1 MKLTTQQIKQI
12 IREELAMIT
21 EEEIDYESLEY
32 LKELIQSFDKNY
44 KNFKDKEQLLER
56 PSILEKMLES
66 VNQIYHFIEIIMPNA
81 PEMPSWFDK
90 DRYQQDKLTV
100 GMGADFE
107 EKKELI
113 KNASTK
119 YKIKY
124 EAAYDGLLHHVF
136 ILRDYFTA
144 QIVPHIEKMANKNTI
159 SKMDFTKQ

>member
-44 KNFKDKEQLLER
+44 
-56 PSILEKMLES
+56 
-66 VNQIYHFIEIIMPNA
+66 FIEIIMPNA

-100 GMGADFE
+100 GIGAGFV

-144 QIVPHIEKMANKNTI
+144 QIVPHIEKMVNKNII